1 MGRTSSKSNKNS
13 THSSHSGRKLDAYR
27 LIHDLAERVTRLE
40 KAFESAV
47 APLDLATS
55 EIPVGERKR
64 PGPKPIHFWALLSDR
79 DTLVQML
86 EYYWPELESLCWP
99 KPKPKIL
106 KMVLEAI
113 PSQHAG
119 WYAQASKHLVEQID
133 NLVKFVTTD
142 RFRRDPRQ
150 IANALAGFPKVSIW
164 RSLKLCQS
172 SPCNHPIGSR
182 AIKSYIRRRHP
193 ELFRNLDADYSLP
206 NFASALRGYR
216 TKDQSLAAFR
226 ADYLYQSWKQCKP
239 DYAAIAVYQQLTSR
253 RNPQPNK
260 LNQPADPATP
270 ST

>member
-1 MGRTSSKSNKNS
+1 MRRTSSKSAKNS
-13 THSSHSGRKLDAYR
+13 TQSSHLERKLDATR
-27 LIHDLAERVTRLE
+27 LIRDLTERVTKLE

-47 APLDLATS
+47 APLDLAAS
-55 EIPVGERKR
+55 EIPVGEPKR
-64 PGPKPIHFWALLSDR
+64 PGPKPIHFWGLLSDR
-79 DTLVQML
+79 DTLVQTL
-86 EYYWPELESLCWP
+86 EYYWPELEPLCWP

-106 KMVLEAI
+106 TMVLEAI
-113 PSQHAG
+113 PKQRSG

-133 NLVKFVTTD
+133 TLVEFISTD

-150 IANALAGFPKVSIW
+150 IANAFAGFPKVSIW

-206 NFASALRGYR
+206 NFASALRAYR
-216 TKDQSLAAFR
+216 TKDQKLTAFR

-239 DYAAIAVYQQLTSR
+239 DYAAIAVNL
-253 RNPQPNK
+253 
-260 LNQPADPATP
+260 QPAARKAPEQP
-270 ST
+270 GE